1 MAYIGVSPSNGVR
14 RKHTYTATAAQT
26 SFSGA
31 GAEGI
36 TLGYLDSNYV
46 DVYQNGVKLSEA
58 DYTSTSGTAIVLA
71 TGATVSDM
79 IEVVVYDVF
88 SVADTVSK
96 SAGGTFDGNVT
107 MAGTLNSTGVVTAN
121 AGVVVDNITIDGTT
135 IALSSGDLTLD
146 VGGDIILDADGQ
158 QIYLKNGGTHWGTL
172 LTNGTPQHFYI
183 DSIISDGD
191 LIFRGNDG
199 GSTITALTL
208 DMSDAGSATF
218 NHNVKLPDNGVLALG
233 AGSDLSLSSDGTNG
247 TIANLTSDGD
257 IIFSGNDGGSTIE
270 MARFDCSNSGVL
282 VIGKTGD
289 TFGTAGH
296 VFRLSGIANH
306 TVSGNSGINVNR
318 LSSDGSCIAIHK
330 DSTTVG
336 TIGTNGGGLYIGSL
350 EGSDA
355 YLAFAS
361 NTIYPATNVGAA
373 RDDAIDLG
381 SASARFDDIY
391 ATNNAIQTSDRNE
404 KQDIAEL
411 SDAEAR
417 VAVVAKGLMRKFR
430 WKSAVAEKG
439 DDARTH
445 FGIIAQD
452 LQDAFTAE
460 SLDAS
465 DYAMFCSDTWW
476 EKEISVDAIQADE
489 ANDIEAQDAYT
500 YMDTKQETTTGYTK
514 KTRLGVRY
522 SELLAFI
529 ISAI

>member
-1 MAYIGVSPSNGVR
+1 MPYVGQKPADIIS
-14 RKHTYTATAAQT
+14 TAVDTVTGA
-26 SFSGA
+26 FSGA
-31 GAEGI
+31 VTVNGSAILNGGI
-36 TLGYLDSNYV
+36 
-46 DVYQNGVKLSEA
+46 DV
-58 DYTSTSGTAIVLA
+58 
-71 TGATVSDM
+71 
-79 IEVVVYDVF
+79 
-88 SVADTVSK
+88 
-96 SAGGTFDGNVT
+96 AGD
-107 MAGTLNSTGVVTAN
+107 
-121 AGVVVDNITIDGTT
+121 I
-135 IALSSGDLTLD
+135 TLD
-146 VGGDIILDADGQ
+146 VDGEDIKLLDAGTQWGQFSNSSTNFVMFSPVQDKDIIFKGKDG
-158 QIYLKNGGTHWGTL
+158 
-172 LTNGTPQHFYI
+172 
-183 DSIISDGD
+183 SD
-191 LIFRGNDG
+191 
-199 GSTITALTL
+199 TITALTL
-208 DMSDAGSATF
+208 DMSDAGTAIF
-218 NHNVKLPDNGVLALG
+218 GHDIKIADNNNIQLG
-233 AGSDLSLSSDGTNG
+233 SGADLFLSSDGTNG
-247 TIANLTSDGD
+247 TIANLTSNGD
-257 IIFSGNDGGSTIE
+257 IIFSGNDDGSQIE

-289 TFGTAGH
+289 AFGTAGH

-306 TVSGNSGINVNR
+306 TVSGNSAINVNR

-330 DSTTVG
+330 DNTTVG

-361 NTIYPATNVGAA
+361 NTIFPANNIGGVRDNV
-373 RDDAIDLG
+373 IDLG
-381 SASARFDDIY
+381 ASSARFDDIY

-465 DYAMFCSDTWW
+465 DYAMFCSNTWW
-476 EKEISVDAIQADE
+476 EKELSVDAVEADE
-489 ANDIEAQDAYT
+489 ENGIEAQDAYT
-500 YMDTKQETTTGYTK
+500 YMDIKDEATTGYTE